1 MTTFT
6 IQDDFMLDGQPVKLI
21 SGALHYFRIVPEYWQ
36 DRLEKLKNMGC
47 NLSLIHI

>member
-21 SGALHYFRIVPEYWQ
+21 SGARITSGLFLSIGRIVW
-36 DRLEKLKNMGC
+36 K
-47 NLSLIHI
+47 S